1 MAVCPVVHQVDGRQ
15 EVGLEQVAFAVV
27 EKFPLLSVDI
37 ALDLSSVI
45 LELMESDPGV
55 DILVKILHVVN
66 LEAKT

>member
-15 EVGLEQVAFAVV
+15 EVGLEQVAFTVV
-27 EKFPLLSVDI
+27 EKLPLLSVDI